1 MRSELGCPI
10 ARVVARLFSLNL
22 FQNPNLFQ
30 NKTSPKAPSVRK
42 EEAEASKESI
52 EGPEAPLDSVDDIS
66 EILGKPKIPVAAARL
81 ATTTDDLQEVL
92 NEELV
97 AVSSC
102 FEELF
107 GYSRHELKGKSIL
120 RLLSISGMV
129 DPQLEIYLNM
139 VEQGM
144 RMFRGV
150 QVSLR
155 RKTGEL
161 VESQVYIK
169 KAALP
174 GAAGEVEE
182 VLLFYF
188 SDLGVVDE
196 VETTDM
202 ENIDGCSML

>member
-22 FQNPNLFQ
+22 FQT
-30 NKTSPKAPSVRK
+30 KASPKAEPSRK
-42 EEAEASKESI
+42 EEASIKASKESI
-52 EGPEAPLDSVDDIS
+52 EGSVSVDYIS
-66 EILGKPKIPVAAARL
+66 AILGKPQIPVAAARL
-81 ATTTDDLQEVL
+81 ATTADDLPEVL
-92 NEELV
+92 NDELV
-97 AVSSC
+97 AVSSR

-107 GYSRHELKGKSIL
+107 GYSRHELQGKSIL
-120 RLLSISGMV
+120 RLLSITGMV

-139 VEQGM
+139 VEQGT
-144 RMFRGV
+144 RMLRGV

-161 VESQVYIK
+161 VGSQVYIK

-188 SDLGVVDE
+188 SDLGVVE
-196 VETTDM
+196 VDSPDDL
-202 ENIDGCSML
+202 DGCSML

>member
-10 ARVVARLFSLNL
+10 ACVVARLFSLNL
-22 FQNPNLFQ
+22 FQN
-30 NKTSPKAPSVRK
+30 KTAPKAPSVRK
-42 EEAEASKESI
+42 EEAFSPSKDGFS
-52 EGPEAPLDSVDDIS
+52 GPVESVDPIA
-66 EILGKPKIPVAAARL
+66 EMLGFPPQIPVAAARL
-81 ATTTDDLQEVL
+81 ATTDDPWCDEVL

-120 RLLSISGMV
+120 RLLSITGMV

-139 VEQGM
+139 VEQGT
-144 RMFRGV
+144 RMFRGI

-174 GAAGEVEE
+174 GAAGVEE

-196 VETTDM
+196 VEAPEMD
-202 ENIDGCSML
+202 EIDGCSML